1 MENFTAH
8 ILRQRNLANIAWPNY
23 NPYYAPNF
31 RSAFV
36 EPLLQTRTLLSGG
49 ACAYSF
55 RFVPSGMAGGSSKFP
70 AEQIGHPAK
79 CAPVSD
85 AASHYKELAQLLGPQ
100 FLGQGIREHD
110 SGCATAESEFNHGL
124 LLSSGDRAGY
134 FRGFSDCSWGSELQI
149 ISQSTAWKLTDMNVQ
164 GFQLAHYCECS
175 PSLCV
180 FFRRP
185 HRCGCTDAATGL
197 NTAIGTELTH
207 GSYPV
212 HYSFMRG
219 AGRQYG
225 VPWWSSVAEFV
236 R

>member
-85 AASHYKELAQLLGPQ
+85 AASHYQELAQLLGPQ

-180 FFRRP
+180 FFRGLTEATAQTRP
-185 HRCGCTDAATGL
+185 
-197 NTAIGTELTH
+197 
-207 GSYPV
+207 PV
-212 HYSFMRG
+212 STPPS
-219 AGRQYG
+219 GR
-225 VPWWSSVAEFV
+225 S
-236 R
+236 